1 VLAGSRNMV
10 IAGGSLLGVA
20 AVLAALAAFDTL
32 RAGLPAL
39 AWAGRYGKA
48 GSSPSGSP
56 EAAQARAREP
66 PQMSV

>member
-1 VLAGSRNMV
+1 MLAGSRNMV

-48 GSSPSGSP
+48 GSSPSG
-56 EAAQARAREP
+56 
-66 PQMSV
+66 